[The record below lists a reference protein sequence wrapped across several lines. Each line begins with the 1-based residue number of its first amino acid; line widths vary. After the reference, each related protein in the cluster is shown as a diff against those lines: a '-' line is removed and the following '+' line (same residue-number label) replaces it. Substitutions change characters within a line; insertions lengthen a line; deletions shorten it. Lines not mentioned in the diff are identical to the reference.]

1 MTFKNQKILLIT
13 HQGILGGAERQALGL
28 SKILTEDH
36 NCEVYML
43 LTFSENCTNDFREF
57 AMACKVKEILFVE
70 KPYFL
75 CKKEVTIKNI
85 KRLYWSLKYLLHLR
99 SRLTPY
105 EIDVIIPFLNFPSK
119 IAFFLKLLLP
129 SVKYTF
135 WHQLGLDSWSKDLL
149 EDIAVRNT
157 KCIIANAPN
166 GIEIFKKR
174 NSGSRAAKYYILPQ
188 YVSIPFKNL
197 DSEEIKQRLGI
208 APNHLVIGMIAH
220 FRPEKLQFLLV
231 DAFVQL
237 ARTYSHISL
246 VFLGGF
252 HQESFDRIKDISVC
266 NNLEDRIIVIH
277 DELVEDILTILDIGV
292 LLSEIEG
299 TPNAVLEYMLYGL
312 AILATNHPGCKLIL
326 NNSDFLVENQLSE
339 VKKKLEVLI
348 NSKNTRI
355 SEAKRNQERINDFD
369 KATYVQKLE
378 QILTKIDNR
387 AF

>member
-1 MTFKNQKILLIT
+1 MTFKDQKILLIT

-43 LTFSENCTNDFREF
+43 LTFSGDCTNEFREF
-57 AMACKVKEILFVE
+57 AKACKVKEVLFVE

-75 CKKEVTIKNI
+75 CKKEVTFKNI

-99 SRLTPY
+99 KKLIPY
-105 EIDVIIPFLNFPSK
+105 EIDVIVPFLNFPSK

-157 KCIIANAPN
+157 KCVIANAPN

-174 NSGSRAAKYYILPQ
+174 NRNGLQTKYYILPQ
-188 YVSIPFKNL
+188 YVSIPYKIL
-197 DSEEIKQRLGI
+197 DAEKIKQRLGI
-208 APNHLVIGMIAH
+208 APNHLVVGMIAH

-231 DAFVQL
+231 NAFVQL
-237 ARTYSHISL
+237 SKTYNHISL

-252 HQESFDRIKDISVC
+252 HQQSSDRIKDISVC
-266 NNLEDRIIVIH
+266 NDLENRIKIFH
-277 DELVEDILTILDIGV
+277 DEPVEDILTILNVGV

-312 AILATNHPGCKLIL
+312 PILATNHTGCKLIL
-326 NNSDFLVENQLSE
+326 DNSKFLVENQLSE
-339 VKKKLEVLI
+339 VMKKLEVLI
-348 NSKNTRI
+348 NSENIRV
-355 SEAKRNQERINDFD
+355 SEAERNQKRIKDFD
-369 KATYVQKLE
+369 KKTYVQKLE
-378 QILTKIDNR
+378 QILT
-387 AF
+387 